1 MKPILDASISSQLH
15 DVLEV
20 ADTEIENCQSAR
32 IEIRS
37 ALNSLLKVLNLYCS
51 EWYILQNFYIIN
63 ESSNHKY

>member
-20 ADTEIENCQSAR
+20 ADTEIENCQSSR
-32 IEIRS
+32 MEIRS
-37 ALNSLLKVLNLYCS
+37 ALNSLLKVLNLYRS
-51 EWYILQNFYIIN
+51 EWYILQNIYIIN